1 MRGSEEGQG
10 QKGKP
15 VAPAGDLR
23 RCSARSG
30 WLRLDRHLYLLEPSA
45 CSRLAST
52 LSGRENSISVRFLE
66 DMIRLLSIS
75 SRRLRYPSVT
85 LLACAAAAPAIAQN
99 CTVTPR
105 QVKLGETLRIT
116 CPAEY
121 ASATLNGRTAKLFR
135 QAAGNHFGLL
145 PISVKDVPGPAMIAV
160 SRNDGGPQQKLR
172 IVIRKTFFPS
182 QNVKLSPEIE
192 ALHSTPE
199 EIALL
204 TGFKEKVSET
214 RSWQDPLVP
223 PVSGCMTSPFGV
235 RRFHN
240 GKPTGEY
247 HGGVDQRTP
256 AGEPVH
262 AVAAGY
268 VTFAQPFN
276 VLGDA
281 VGIDHGQG
289 LESMYLHM
297 SRLVV
302 SAGAEVQ
309 RGDILG
315 YAGSTG
321 RSTGPHL
328 HWVLYVNG
336 MNVNPA
342 QWIKLQACGR
352 QPPAR

>member
-1 MRGSEEGQG
+1 MTSTPFIAVRLFRYSFLSLALWAIF
-10 QKGKP
+10 
-15 VAPAGDLR
+15 VAPVV
-23 RCSARSG
+23 SQ
-30 WLRLDRHLYLLEPSA
+30 
-45 CSRLAST
+45 T
-52 LSGRENSISVRFLE
+52 
-66 DMIRLLSIS
+66 
-75 SRRLRYPSVT
+75 
-85 LLACAAAAPAIAQN
+85 

-105 QVKLGETLRIT
+105 QVKLGDTLRIT
-116 CPAEY
+116 CPSRFS
-121 ASATLNGRTAKLFR
+121 SAKLHDRTAKLFP
-135 QAAGNHFGLL
+135 QPNGNTFGLL
-145 PISVKDVPGPAMIAV
+145 PISVKDAPGPATLTV
-160 SRNDGGPQQKLR
+160 SRNDGAQPLQVS
-172 IVIRKTFFPS
+172 IIIRKTVFPT

-204 TGFKEKVSET
+204 TGFKEKISDT
-214 RSWQDPLVP
+214 RFWQDPLAP

-235 RRFHN
+235 KRLHN

-256 AGEPVH
+256 ADEPIR
-262 AVAAGY
+262 AVAAGT
-268 VTFAQPFN
+268 VTFAQQFN
-276 VLGDA
+276 VLGNA

-302 SAGAEVQ
+302 APGAQVQ

-342 QWIKLQACGR
+342 QWIKLQSCPR
-352 QPPAR
+352 QAKSH